1 MKYIIVENL
10 EDHLYYKGQEVEII
24 KELENDYFE
33 VTDGFHHWTVG
44 AEEIEESKKMCEYMC
59 NEVEENDD

>member
-10 EDHLYYKGQEVEII
+10 EDHLHYKGQEVEII
-24 KELENDYFE
+24 KELENYYFE

-44 AEEIEESKKMCEYMC
+44 AEEIEESK
-59 NEVEENDD
+59 N